1 MSFLS
6 TVFFFTAQGYA

>member
-6 TVFFFTAQGYA
+6 THQNLFTN

>member
-6 TVFFFTAQGYA
+6 T